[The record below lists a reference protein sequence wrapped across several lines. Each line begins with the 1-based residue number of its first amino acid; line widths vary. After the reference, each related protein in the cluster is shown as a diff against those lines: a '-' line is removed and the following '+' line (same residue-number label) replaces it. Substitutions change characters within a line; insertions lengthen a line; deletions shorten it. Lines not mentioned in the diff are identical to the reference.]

1 MIRSTNTFNKS
12 GRLTYSPNN
21 LQVSKI
27 PHRKL
32 EKTQSKSRKHKPNL
46 MNHVESL
53 KVNNNRYHYHSL
65 STRLM
70 VLEMDLKS
78 R

>member
-12 GRLTYSPNN
+12 GTLIYSPNN

-27 PHRKL
+27 PHRNL
-32 EKTQSKSRKHKPNL
+32 EKTQPQSRKHKPNL
-46 MNHVESL
+46 MNHVELL
-53 KVNNNRYHYHSL
+53 KINNNCYHYHSL

-70 VLEMDLKS
+70 LLEMDLKS